1 MAAAAPGTVLAGPLF
16 SLPPSFNLI
25 HPDLIQWPTFTY
37 TRSVGNFS
45 KEPLHFSIFEPTVHD
60 VFFEYVFSFR
70 KRRFP
75 LLDSKYVFSIYRF
88 ATDFVLLIKT
98 LF

>member
-1 MAAAAPGTVLAGPLF
+1 MAAATPGTISASRLF

-25 HPDLIQWPTFTY
+25 HLDLIQQPTFTY
-37 TRSVGNFS
+37 TPLVGNFS
-45 KEPLHFSIFEPTVHD
+45 KEPLHFSIFEPAVHD
-60 VFFEYVFSFR
+60 VFFEYIFSFR

-98 LF
+98 SL